1 MLAYGEAPASTGK
14 RNRPSVSVENDLKSY
29 NLKLWIKITF
39 GDFWLGFEIVFKL
52 VIFEFDLKTD
62 FDFYCF

>member
-1 MLAYGEAPASTGK
+1 
-14 RNRPSVSVENDLKSY
+14 
-29 NLKLWIKITF
+29 
-39 GDFWLGFEIVFKL
+39 